1 MPQSKASLR
10 LLGFVL
16 ASDYRT
22 KIMLMLSQHM
32 ATPKQ
37 IATGTNLRIGHVSNV
52 LRSLV
57 DKELIECV
65 NPEAKRG
72 RIYRL
77 TSNGK
82 EISELMKKLGSS
94 KFS

>member
-1 MPQSKASLR
+1 
-10 LLGFVL
+10 
-16 ASDYRT
+16 
-22 KIMLMLSQHM
+22 M

-37 IATGTNLRIGHVSNV
+37 IATNTNLRIGHVSNV
-52 LRSLV
+52 LRRLV

-77 TSNGK
+77 TSTGK
-82 EISELMKKLGSS
+82 EISELMKKLDLG
-94 KFS
+94 KLG

>member
-1 MPQSKASLR
+1 MTENRVDWQ

-16 ASDYRT
+16 ASKYRT
-22 KIMLMLSQHM
+22 KIMLLLSKKI

-37 IATGTNLRIGHVSNV
+37 MALGINLRIGHVSNV
-52 LRSLV
+52 LKTLA
-57 DKELIECV
+57 DKALIECV

-77 TSNGK
+77 TSKGK
-82 EISELMKKLGSS
+82 VISELMKKLDS
-94 KFS
+94 FEID